1 MHEQGFSKVLG
12 SKDVLALAFGA
23 MIGWGW
29 IVLTGDWVIAAGSA
43 GSILA
48 MALGSIIIIFIG
60 LSYAELAAAMP
71 ETGGAQIFTARA
83 FGPMTSFVCTWS
95 LILGYVSVVAF
106 EAVAL
111 PTVLDHITTDY
122 QVVFLWNVAGWDV
135 YLTWA
140 LVGMAGTALV
150 TWLNYKGVENA
161 SSFQKAVTLV
171 IVVVGV
177 VFVLGAS
184 VQGSA
189 ENMEPLFN
197 NTITQDSALPSFLLG
212 MLPVLMMVPFMFVGF
227 DVIPQTAAEINV
239 PQAMIGKLLVISV
252 IAAMLFYCAIIFAVG
267 YALPHEKMSPDI
279 LTTPQAMEAVF
290 NSPWAGKVMV
300 LAGLAGIVT
309 SWNAFFIGGSR
320 AIYSLATAGMLPR
333 WLAYIHPIYKT
344 PTRAILLIGGVTF
357 FAPLLGRKALLWFVN
372 AGSLAIVLA
381 YLLVCLAFIT
391 LRIREPHM
399 PRPFKVRGGL
409 PIGILAVLGSAIM
422 LYMYLPLSPS
432 ALVLEEWLM
441 LLAWVLLGVS
451 LFRQRKQHLS

>member
-1 MHEQGFSKVLG
+1 MQEHGFSKVLG

-48 MALGSIIIIFIG
+48 MVLGSIIIIFIG

-71 ETGGAQIFTARA
+71 ETGGAQVFTTRA
-83 FGPMTSFVCTWS
+83 FGPLTSFICTWS

-122 QVVFLWNVAGWDV
+122 QAIYLWTVAGWDV

-140 LVGMAGTALV
+140 LVGMAGTVLV

-161 SSFQKAVTLV
+161 SSFQKLVTLV

-177 VFVLGAS
+177 VFVLGSS

-189 ENMEPLFN
+189 ANMQPLFN
-197 NTITQDSALPSFLLG
+197 HSLSQDSALPSFVLG
-212 MLPVLMMVPFMFVGF
+212 MLPVLMVVPFMFVGF
-227 DVIPQTAAEINV
+227 DVIPQTAAEIKV
-239 PQAMIGKLLVISV
+239 PQAMIGKLLVVSV
-252 IAAMLFYCAIIFAVG
+252 LAAMLFYCAIIFAVG
-267 YALPHEKMSPDI
+267 YALPHEQMSADI

-290 NSPWAGKVMV
+290 NSPWAGKIMV

-333 WLAYIHPIYKT
+333 WLAYLHPEYKT

-372 AGSLAIVLA
+372 AGSLAIVIA
-381 YLLVCLAFIT
+381 YLLVCLAFLT
-391 LRIREPHM
+391 LRIREPNM
-399 PRPFKVRGGL
+399 PRPFKVRAGF
-409 PIGILAVLGSAIM
+409 PIGVLAVIGSAVM

-441 LLAWVLLGVS
+441 LVAWVILGTA
-451 LFRQRKQHLS
+451 LFRQSKQTA